1 MPGKEKIKMNKLLEI
16 LSRNADFTAEQL
28 AAMTGVSE
36 EEVKAQ
42 IQDYKDKGIIKGTTT
57 LINWD
62 KVPDAGVTAI
72 IELKVT
78 PRPETGFDDTA
89 RIVMSYDNVESV
101 YLAASSRYDL
111 IATVKGSTIQE
122 IAEFVSKRLSTLDN
136 VIGTA
141 TSFVLTHYKAG
152 GVAFC
157 GSEEEEEQRSMIL

>member
-1 MPGKEKIKMNKLLEI
+1 MNKLLEI
-16 LSRNADFTAEQL
+16 LSRNADFTTEQL

-36 EEVKAQ
+36 DEVKAQ
-42 IQDYKDKGIIKGTTT
+42 IQDYKDKGIILGTTA

-78 PRPETGFDDTA
+78 PKPETGFDDTA
-89 RIVMSYDNVESV
+89 KIVMSYDNVESV

-152 GVAFC
+152 GAAFC
-157 GSEEEEEQRSMIL
+157 GSDEDEEQRSMIL

>member
-1 MPGKEKIKMNKLLEI
+1 MNKLLEL
-16 LSRNADFTAEQL
+16 LSRNAEFTTAQL
-28 AAMTGVSE
+28 ATMLGQSE
-36 EEVKAQ
+36 DEVKKQ
-42 IQDYKDKGIIKGTTT
+42 IADYKEQGIIKGSTT

-62 KVPDAGVTAI
+62 KVPEAGVMAL

-78 PRPETGFDDTA
+78 PKAETGFDDIA

-111 IATVKGSTIQE
+111 IAMVKGSTIQE

-141 TSFVLTHYKAG
+141 TSFVLTHYKSG
-152 GVAFC
+152 GVSFYD
-157 GSEEEEEQRSMIL
+157 SDEDREQRSMIL

>member
-1 MPGKEKIKMNKLLEI
+1 MNKLLDI
-16 LSRNADFTAEQL
+16 LSRNADFTTEQL
-28 AAMTGVSE
+28 AAMLGESE
-36 EEVKAQ
+36 DEIKAQ
-42 IQDYKDKGIIKGTTT
+42 IQSYKEQGIIRGTNT

-78 PRPETGFDDTA
+78 PQPETGFDDTA
-89 RIVMSYDNVESV
+89 KIVMSFDNVESV

-122 IAEFVSKRLSTLDN
+122 IAEFVSKRLSTLEN

-152 GVAFC
+152 GVSFC
-157 GSEEEEEQRSMIL
+157 DNDDEHEQRSMIL

>member
-1 MPGKEKIKMNKLLEI
+1 MIKLLEL
-16 LSRNADFTAEQL
+16 LSQNADFTPAQL
-28 AAMTGVSE
+28 SAMLGTSE
-36 EEVKAQ
+36 EEVKKQ
-42 IQDYKDKGIIKGTTT
+42 IEEYKNAGVIKGTKAI
-57 LINWD
+57 INWN
-62 KVPDAGVTAI
+62 KVPDAEVRAI

-78 PRPETGFDDTA
+78 PKPETGFDDTA